1 MWSGNKTLYL
11 KQSIA
16 LTLLICTSACG
27 NSSGS
32 SANPDGNN
40 SGSAGSGY
48 EVVTVTKPEN
58 LSQYRDWYKNGYDA
72 CVGFAQIKNLPV
84 KPFIDIP
91 ADFIIDK
98 DTYVSDGKNYSHTTV
113 SSVIKV
119 DMTPESGCASSIE
132 KTETLRVVN
141 NGSSYHIDV
150 QENGERVSQPV
161 QAEIK
166 GGEEN
171 STIYTDAKVVNGIQ
185 LKCLPE
191 NATTQI
197 AGQVCMIETQGSTK
211 FIGYDG
217 KYVAGYVRAL
227 TAKDQFGVV
236 ITEPV
241 SVKASASIDPKV
253 FNIK

>member
-1 MWSGNKTLYL
+1 MWSGSKTPYL

-16 LTLLICTSACG
+16 LILLICTSACG

-191 NATTQI
+191 NASTQI

-241 SVKASASIDPKV
+241 SVKASASINPKV